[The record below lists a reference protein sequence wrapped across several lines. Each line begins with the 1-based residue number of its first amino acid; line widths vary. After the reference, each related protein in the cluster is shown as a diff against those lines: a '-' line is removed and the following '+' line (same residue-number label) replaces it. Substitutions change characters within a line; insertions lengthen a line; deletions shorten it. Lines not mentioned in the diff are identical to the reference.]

1 MILSFARTR
10 VWVSR
15 KRFGMNF
22 DLVNFVFGKCEMIVQ
37 ERDTYFSKETSE
49 TLLRK
54 CEETLYA
61 GPTPSIKTAV
71 NQQGGGRSAPFEPNV
86 YQNLRKSEKSQ
97 AM

>member
-1 MILSFARTR
+1 MLQIRIPHKKTASRDMILSFARTR

-22 DLVNFVFGKCEMIVQ
+22 DLVNFVFGKCEMIGQ

-61 GPTPSIKTAV
+61 GPHPV
-71 NQQGGGRSAPFEPNV
+71 D
-86 YQNLRKSEKSQ
+86 
-97 AM
+97 